1 MKSERVRRLSV
12 TMAGDE
18 EVEPHPAPPTSQ
30 EAVHISSSATEVTP
44 QPLSVIPSSTS
55 FDSKF
60 SMMKFAMDHFRQAE
74 ARHVTLLCHQTR
86 ACAHCIYIFG
96 QALAVSSGL
105 SVWVLWLCTVGECA
119 PAGAAPVGM
128 RLSRS

>member
-30 EAVHISSSATEVTP
+30 EAVRISATEVTP
-44 QPLSVIPSSTS
+44 QPLAAIPSSTS

-74 ARHVTLLCHQTR
+74 ARQVTLLSHQTR
-86 ACAHCIYIFG
+86 ACAHCTY
-96 QALAVSSGL
+96 LD
-105 SVWVLWLCTVGECA
+105 
-119 PAGAAPVGM
+119 
-128 RLSRS
+128 RR

>member
-18 EVEPHPAPPTSQ
+18 EVEPHPVPPTSQ
-30 EAVHISSSATEVTP
+30 ETVHISSSVTEVIP
-44 QPLSVIPSSTS
+44 QPIPSSTS

-74 ARHVTLLCHQTR
+74 ARHVTLLSHQTR
-86 ACAHCIYIFG
+86 ACAHCTY
-96 QALAVSSGL
+96 LD
-105 SVWVLWLCTVGECA
+105 
-119 PAGAAPVGM
+119 
-128 RLSRS
+128 RH